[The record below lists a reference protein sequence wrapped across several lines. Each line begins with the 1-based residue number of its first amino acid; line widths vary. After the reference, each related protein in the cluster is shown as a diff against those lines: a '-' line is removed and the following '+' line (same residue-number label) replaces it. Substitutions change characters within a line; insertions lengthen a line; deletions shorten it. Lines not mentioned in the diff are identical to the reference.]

1 MNWLINKVRYL
12 LREMNYKSN
21 MNYTFSKIFNSL
33 KKKQS
38 ICIIEYSNVT
48 ETEINDIVARLK
60 YLGYDVFFS
69 YTSYE
74 LPHPSEIRIRLKV

>member
-1 MNWLINKVRYL
+1 MNCLINKIRYL
-12 LREMNYKSN
+12 LTNINYKSN
-21 MNYTFSKIFNSL
+21 MNYAFSKIFHSL

-38 ICIIEYSNVT
+38 ICIIEYHNVS
-48 ETEINDIVARLK
+48 ETEIKDIVARLK

-74 LPHPSEIRIRLKV
+74 LPHPSEIRIRLKM

>member
-12 LREMNYKSN
+12 LTNINYKSN

-48 ETEINDIVARLK
+48 EAEIKDIVARLK

-74 LPHPSEIRIRLKV
+74 LPHPSEIRVRLKV